1 MVNNIFALTG
11 SLLMGLSYTSG
22 LFELL
27 IIGRLLIG
35 INSGEYRKRGEI
47 DFVESS

>member
-1 MVNNIFALTG
+1 
-11 SLLMGLSYTSG
+11 MGLSYTTG

-35 INSGEYRKRGEI
+35 INAGENDRNTKN
-47 DFVESS
+47 VHMKATL